1 MWRRH
6 VCGITILLFT
16 FSLLCFSSCARRMV
30 KEEEGVAKTEESSG
44 LEGEGVTEEGLDDAR
59 RKLEE
64 LRKKEGIRLSNIYF
78 AFDDFSLSE
87 DAKNTLIENAA
98 WLMNN
103 PEKKVVIEGH
113 CDERGTDEYNIA
125 LGERRSHSAEKYL
138 INLGVNSSQLSTISY
153 GEEKP
158 AGPGDSEESWAR
170 NRRAG
175 FVIK

>member
-64 LRKKEGIRLSNIYF
+64 LRKKEGIRLSDIYF

-87 DAKNTLIENAA
+87 DAKDTLIENAA

-103 PEKKVVIEGH
+103 PERKVVIEGH

-138 INLGVNSSQLSTISY
+138 TSLGVNSSQLSTISY

-158 AGPGDSEESWAR
+158 ADPGDSEESWAR